1 MISKRLK
8 EISKYTKGYNLLLDV
23 GSDHGL
29 LPIYAINNDYVK
41 DAIASDIN
49 YKPLIKA
56 KENFTKYNLD
66 IKTVVFDGIPK
77 TDADIIAICGMGAEL
92 IIQILEKTLNN
103 AKNLKRLILSPNN
116 DYYILR
122 QYLNN
127 KFNIVDEEV
136 MIDRNHYY
144 EVIVVELGNS
154 NYSDKELY
162 FGPILLKTR
171 TKEFIDKLNKDLSTL
186 KNIVDGI
193 TNDNKKIEVKK
204 EIEMIEEVLCQDTL

>member
-66 IKTVVFDGIPK
+66 IKTIVFDGIPE

-127 KFNIVDEEV
+127 KFNIVEEEV
-136 MIDRNHYY
+136 IIDRNHYY

-171 TKEFIDKLNKDLSTL
+171 TKEFIDKLDKDLSTL

-204 EIEMIEEVLCQDTL
+204 EMEMIEEVLCQDTL